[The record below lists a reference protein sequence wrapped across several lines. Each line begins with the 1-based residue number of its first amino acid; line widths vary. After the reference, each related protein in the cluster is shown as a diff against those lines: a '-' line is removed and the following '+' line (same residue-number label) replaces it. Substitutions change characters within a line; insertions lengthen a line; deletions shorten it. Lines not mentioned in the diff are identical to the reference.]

1 MASYR
6 LLCLRVFLRFPDFA
20 RLFFER
26 AALRLFLD
34 VEARRNVLF
43 RVERPPPSKKRRVP
57 GPERGPV
64 PGVLANPG
72 RGLPSTGV

>member
-43 RVERPPPSKKRRVP
+43 RVERPPP
-57 GPERGPV
+57 
-64 PGVLANPG
+64 G
-72 RGLPSTGV
+72 R

>member
-1 MASYR
+1 MDINVIILASYR

-34 VEARRNVLF
+34 LEARRNVLF
-43 RVERPPPSKKRRVP
+43 RRPPTVVVFKKLLKEDRRAP
-57 GPERGPV
+57 GASG
-64 PGVLANPG
+64 G
-72 RGLPSTGV
+72 S